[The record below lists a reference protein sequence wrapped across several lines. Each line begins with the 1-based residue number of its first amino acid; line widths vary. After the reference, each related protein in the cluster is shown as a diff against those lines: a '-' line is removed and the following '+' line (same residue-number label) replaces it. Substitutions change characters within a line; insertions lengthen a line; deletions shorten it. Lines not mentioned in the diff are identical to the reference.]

1 MEIINYVQEP
11 RHKRSSRFYRNTIG
25 NINLPREKKPVKVNR
40 RKENVSYQVSMPSER
55 HTFRAGTVKNQIT
68 FRSFLAFVGSSVSDG
83 FLYIKDNFVKA
94 LIVIAVILGVVA
106 AAFGA
111 GKLVTYHKNHTGPI
125 ALNLAGDS
133 IDIENLDKFMSEFAF
148 EDPEINQDGSIDDME
163 IDLSKIITEPVTFQS
178 YKVRSGDTIS
188 GIAYKFGLRNIS
200 TLIAVNNISNVRTL
214 SAGQKLKIPSMD
226 GIYYTVKSGD
236 SINSISEK
244 YKVRMESL
252 VDVNEITSEVLT
264 AGQTLFIPG
273 AALDQKTLN
282 KAMGE
287 LFSMPIKDKFRW
299 TSTYGW
305 RAEPFL
311 GVKSFHTGT
320 DMACPTGTPIYA
332 TMSGRVTY
340 TGVSPI
346 FGNYVIMDHGNGYQT
361 WYAHMSKITTKKGE
375 YINQNGKIGLV
386 GSTGYSTGP
395 HLHFMVYKNGKRI
408 DPMTVLK
415 K

>member
-11 RHKRSSRFYRNTIG
+11 RRRQSSRFYRNTIG
-25 NINLPREKKPVKVNR
+25 NINLPREKKTVKIRR
-40 RKENVSYQVSMPSER
+40 RKENVSYSVSMPSER
-55 HTFRAGTVKNQIT
+55 HTFRAGTVKNSVT
-68 FRSFLAFVGSSVSDG
+68 LKSALAFIGSNASDG
-83 FLYIKDNFVKA
+83 FNFVKENFLKS
-94 LIVIAVILGVVA
+94 LIVVAVIAVVSGA
-106 AAFGA
+106 AYGISRFVSYRA
-111 GKLVTYHKNHTGPI
+111 NHTGPVV
-125 ALNLAGDS
+125 LNMAGDS

-148 EDPEINQDGSIDDME
+148 EDPEVNQDGSIADVE
-163 IDLSKIITEPVTFQS
+163 IDLSKIITEPVTFQT

-200 TLIAVNNISNVRTL
+200 TLIAVNNIGNVRQL

-236 SINSISEK
+236 SINSIAEK
-244 YKVRMESL
+244 YKIKMESL

-264 AGQTLFIPG
+264 SGQTLFIPG

-299 TSTYGW
+299 TSPYGW
-305 RAEPFL
+305 RADPFT